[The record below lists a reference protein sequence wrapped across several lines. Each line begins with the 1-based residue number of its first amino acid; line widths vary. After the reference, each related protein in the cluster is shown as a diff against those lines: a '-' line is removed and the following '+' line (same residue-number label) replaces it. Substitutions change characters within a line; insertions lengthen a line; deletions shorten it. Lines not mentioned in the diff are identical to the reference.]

1 MPFHYST
8 EFHRRVCHRLLAG
21 DPIKSM
27 AIELSISQATL
38 FRWRKQGLIDLDRMP
53 GVKSFEVDELARAS
67 RIIRELEDE
76 LALVKAASALFNGEE
91 PIRPKG
97 GTRLPKH

>member
-8 EFHRRVCHRLLAG
+8 ELRRRVCQRLLAG

-27 AIELSISQATL
+27 AIELSISQVTL
-38 FRWRKQGLIDLDRMP
+38 FRWKKQGLIDLDRKP
-53 GVKSFEVDELARAS
+53 GVKSFEVDELARAC
-67 RIIRELEDE
+67 RTIQELEDE
-76 LALVKAASALFNGEE
+76 LALVKATSALFNGEE
-91 PIRPKG
+91 PVCPKG

>member
-8 EFHRRVCHRLLAG
+8 EFRHRVCQRLLAG

-38 FRWRKQGLIDLDRMP
+38 FRWKKQGLIDSDRMS
-53 GVKSFEVDELARAS
+53 GVKSFEVDELARAC
-67 RIIRELEDE
+67 RTIQELEDE

-97 GTRLPKH
+97 GTRLPNH

>member
-8 EFHRRVCHRLLAG
+8 EFRRRVCQRLLAG

-27 AIELSISQATL
+27 AFELSISQATL
-38 FRWRKQGLIDLDRMP
+38 FRSIQ
-53 GVKSFEVDELARAS
+53 
-67 RIIRELEDE
+67 ELEDE

-91 PIRPKG
+91 RVYPKG

>member
-8 EFHRRVCHRLLAG
+8 EFRRRVCQRLLA
-21 DPIKSM
+21 DESIRSV
-27 AIELSISQATL
+27 AVELSISESTL
-38 FRWRKQGLIDLDRMP
+38 FRWKKQGLIDLDRKP

-91 PIRPKG
+91 PVRPKG